1 MIVTATAAQLAAL
14 QPRTEA
20 LLRIL
25 SLAEVYGTDRPFCR
39 FWMGEGGSVFSL
51 ADGVATLHPGE
62 EVEEVALFLEMSPD
76 VHTVRTDG
84 DTALRL
90 AAGWGVEPKIGTV
103 MRADKPL
110 LPPGAAEECPPA
122 ALYPLLTTVFSEDIP
137 PFDVW
142 YADVHHRM
150 RRGAF
155 HATAVRRQGQ
165 AVSCALTVAETA
177 EAVLIGGVATHPD
190 YRGQGLASAC
200 VTTLAHR
207 MGEKTVWI
215 CPKNEAAE
223 RLYRRLGFA
232 SCGQFGIVE
241 KKRG

>member
-1 MIVTATAAQLAAL
+1 MIVTATAAQLADL

-25 SLAEVYGTDRPFCR
+25 SQAEVYGTDRPFCR
-39 FWMGEGGSVFSL
+39 FWIGEGGSVFSL
-51 ADGVATLHPGE
+51 TDGVVTLHPGE
-62 EVEEVALFLEMSPD
+62 DVKEAALFLEMSPE

-90 AAGWGVEPKIGTV
+90 AAGWGVEPKTGTV
-103 MRADKPL
+103 MRVDKSL
-110 LPPGAAEECPPA
+110 LPQGAAEECLPA
-122 ALYPLLTTVFSEDIP
+122 PLYPLLKTVFGESIS

-142 YADVHHRM
+142 YADVHHRL

-155 HATAVRRQGQ
+155 HATAVKAGDTV
-165 AVSCALTVAETA
+165 VSCAMTVAETTG
-177 EAVLIGGVATHPD
+177 AVLIGGVATHPD
-190 YRGQGLASAC
+190 HRGQGLASAC
-200 VTTLAHR
+200 VTALAHR
-207 MGEKTVWI
+207 MGEKAVWI

-223 RLYRRLGFA
+223 QLYRRLGFA
-232 SCGQFGIVE
+232 PCGEFGIVE